1 MPLQLSVSMISFV
14 SKNIYLA
21 IALVTILWSIFTS
34 LENPG
39 HKKTKYVFA
48 EEDPSLSTKK
58 INEIKLKNLNRYR
71 LKTDG
76 KNRRSGTGTAFYI
89 GNDMW
94 LTARHVVNECEKI
107 LIKEP
112 SEKKLIEKILIHPN
126 SDLALFKH
134 SSTRELSKFQLAP
147 NVRPSSYAT
156 GFPGGT
162 PGDAS
167 LALAGFMAMEERGYN
182 ILEKH
187 TIFAVLEKHPNT
199 LASFGGISGGPS
211 FDSFGNLNGVVVAEF
226 TRRGLLGAVGIEQI
240 SWLIEA
246 SEKGSYFS
254 KELVNKD
261 ETNLATSVSQN
272 SFKKVGERLRKEGTV
287 SHLFCVA

>member
-1 MPLQLSVSMISFV
+1 MISFV

-107 LIKEP
+107 LIK
-112 SEKKLIEKILIHPN
+112 
-126 SDLALFKH
+126 
-134 SSTRELSKFQLAP
+134 
-147 NVRPSSYAT
+147 
-156 GFPGGT
+156 
-162 PGDAS
+162 
-167 LALAGFMAMEERGYN
+167 
-182 ILEKH
+182 
-187 TIFAVLEKHPNT
+187 
-199 LASFGGISGGPS
+199 GP
-211 FDSFGNLNGVVVAEF
+211 L
-226 TRRGLLGAVGIEQI
+226 
-240 SWLIEA
+240 
-246 SEKGSYFS
+246 
-254 KELVNKD
+254 
-261 ETNLATSVSQN
+261 
-272 SFKKVGERLRKEGTV
+272 
-287 SHLFCVA
+287 

>member
-1 MPLQLSVSMISFV
+1 MQLQSSVSMLSFV
-14 SKNIYLA
+14 RKNIYLA
-21 IALVTILWSIFTS
+21 IALVTILWSVFSSID
-34 LENPG
+34 NPDD
-39 HKKTKYVFA
+39 KKTKYVFA
-48 EEDPSLSTKK
+48 KEDTSLSTKK

-76 KNRRSGTGTAFYI
+76 KNRKSGMGTAFYI

-94 LTARHVVNECEKI
+94 LTARHVVNKCEKVF
-107 LIKEP
+107 IKEP
-112 SEKKLIEKILIHPN
+112 SKKRLIEKILIHPN

-134 SSTRELSKFQLAP
+134 SSTREPAKFKLAP
-147 NVRPSSYAT
+147 NILRSSYAT

-162 PGDAS
+162 PGDAA

-187 TIFAVLEKHPNT
+187 SIFAVLEKYPKT
-199 LASFGGISGGPS
+199 LVSFGGISGGPS
-211 FDSFGNLNGVVVAEF
+211 FDSFGNLNGVIVAEF

-246 SEKGSYFS
+246 SEKSPYFS
-254 KELVNKD
+254 KEAINKP
-261 ETNLATSVSQN
+261 ENNFITSVSQN